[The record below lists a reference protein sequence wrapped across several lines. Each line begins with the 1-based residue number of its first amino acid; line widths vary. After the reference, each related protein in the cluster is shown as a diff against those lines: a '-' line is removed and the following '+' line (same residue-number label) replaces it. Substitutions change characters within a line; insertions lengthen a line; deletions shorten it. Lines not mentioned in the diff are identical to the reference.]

1 LAKRYITTVEARVYE
16 KHGRKIEYLTKNP
29 YEKKAPSAALCK
41 ETPTKPKPK
50 PKSKSKKVSKKFIN
64 ELVKL
69 LEAELN
75 K

>member
-1 LAKRYITTVEARVYE
+1 MAKRYITAIEARVYE

-29 YEKKAPSAALCK
+29 YEKKAPRAALCK
-41 ETPTKPKPK
+41 ETPTKPK

-64 ELVKL
+64 ELVRL
-69 LEAELN
+69 LEAEIN